1 MNAIDVRQIVK
12 KFGDFTA
19 VNGISFAVED
29 GEIFGLLGPNGAGK
43 STLIRMLVTLLPPTA
58 GTAVVNGFDIRKD
71 ADGVRKSIGVIPQ
84 AMTSDLELSVEENL
98 IIFAK
103 LYSVPRQ
110 KREKLIDELLEAVEL
125 TKWRTAPVKN
135 LSGGMR
141 RRVEIARGLV
151 HEPRIFFLDEPTT
164 GLDPV
169 SRVAVWEMLT
179 NIKSH
184 RQLTILITTHYMDE
198 ADRLCDRKRL
208 AYHDSISRNGGTSR
222 GRCEIA
228 LCAKHNAGRRVRPL
242 HRAAVARR
250 AAESLQL
257 RHAAQTRNAAMNRML
272 AIIEREMRKFFR
284 SPALMMVS
292 MIFPLVQ
299 LIVLGNAFGG
309 KIRDARVGL
318 VDQDGG
324 TQALRIREAFD
335 SVRANMRTFEPV
347 YYNNDKQAMEDV
359 RNGKIQGA
367 VVIPP
372 QYSRRVYEQS
382 QPRIA
387 LIVDNSDN
395 FMSSTLEDELTQI
408 TNALNNPTV
417 EPRML
422 QQTVLQIVEL
432 YPYIEYMKYLL
443 PGSIALAMFVSVMIG
458 GGMLYIDDKARG
470 VHEGYLV
477 TPITKAELVL
487 GLNAASVVKAV
498 MVGVVITVVG
508 CLLAGVGTLFSFS
521 TALGLLLMILLTA
534 AALNTMMFLLVVRVD
549 DPLVPR
555 AIFGILNT
563 LLFFPSGAVYPI
575 QAFPWWLRGIARVD
589 PFTFA
594 VHGFKT
600 LLLKEAGLSAI
611 VPDMF

>member
-1 MNAIDVRQIVK
+1 
-12 KFGDFTA
+12 
-19 VNGISFAVED
+19 
-29 GEIFGLLGPNGAGK
+29 
-43 STLIRMLVTLLPPTA
+43 
-58 GTAVVNGFDIRKD
+58 
-71 ADGVRKSIGVIPQ
+71 
-84 AMTSDLELSVEENL
+84 
-98 IIFAK
+98 
-103 LYSVPRQ
+103 
-110 KREKLIDELLEAVEL
+110 
-125 TKWRTAPVKN
+125 
-135 LSGGMR
+135 
-141 RRVEIARGLV
+141 
-151 HEPRIFFLDEPTT
+151 
-164 GLDPV
+164 
-169 SRVAVWEMLT
+169 
-179 NIKSH
+179 
-184 RQLTILITTHYMDE
+184 
-198 ADRLCDRKRL
+198 
-208 AYHDSISRNGGTSR
+208 
-222 GRCEIA
+222 
-228 LCAKHNAGRRVRPL
+228 
-242 HRAAVARR
+242 
-250 AAESLQL
+250 
-257 RHAAQTRNAAMNRML
+257 MNRML

-477 TPITKAELVL
+477 TPITKSELVF
-487 GLNAASVVKAV
+487 GLNAAGAIKAV
-498 MVGVVITVVG
+498 LTGIIITVIG
-508 CLLAGVGTLFSFS
+508 SMLAGVGTLFNPG
-521 TALGLLLMILLTA
+521 TALGLIIMILLTSLA
-534 AALNTMMFLLVVRVD
+534 FNTMMFLLMVRVE

-555 AIFGILNT
+555 AMFGILNT
-563 LLFFPSGAVYPI
+563 LLFFPSGSIYPV
-575 QAFPWWLRGIARVD
+575 QAFPWWLRAIAKAD
-589 PFTFA
+589 PFTYA
-594 VHGFKT
+594 VHGFKS
-600 LLLKEAGLSAI
+600 LLLKETGLSAI
-611 VPDMF
+611 VPDMVYLTVFAVITLSLATPLFKRTL